1 MLTLQLPDTKTV
13 PKLSLPPLPLS
24 LSLAPSLSRAWYQI
38 VYNMQ
43 NIFNLLPNLNV
54 DELVRSMLVK
64 TNDMHLVIYVSAL
77 IRSVV
82 ALHDLVNN
90 KVTFLFCCMR
100 MCVCFVYV
108 MAVVVVVLWL
118 SLPRRALFLK
128 FLALRANIRAVF
140 KHLLSA
146 CCRLL
151 DRGRAPGVSC
161 VPRTR
166 AQPSVP

>member
-1 MLTLQLPDTKTV
+1 M
-13 PKLSLPPLPLS
+13 
-24 LSLAPSLSRAWYQI
+24 QI

-90 KVTFLFCCMR
+90 KVGWS
-100 MCVCFVYV
+100 CVDLSVDGWIYPLISVPFVPSFRDGNFY
-108 MAVVVVVLWL
+108 W
-118 SLPRRALFLK
+118 SALVETGV
-128 FLALRANIRAVF
+128 I
-140 KHLLSA
+140 HLLA
-146 CCRLL
+146 
-151 DRGRAPGVSC
+151 
-161 VPRTR
+161 
-166 AQPSVP
+166 

>member
-1 MLTLQLPDTKTV
+1 MYP
-13 PKLSLPPLPLS
+13 PKPLPFGANNAENETRAVLLLCRTDALS
-24 LSLAPSLSRAWYQI
+24 PLQI

-90 KVTFLFCCMR
+90 KVSI
-100 MCVCFVYV
+100 
-108 MAVVVVVLWL
+108 L
-118 SLPRRALFLK
+118 S
-128 FLALRANIRAVF
+128 
-140 KHLLSA
+140 
-146 CCRLL
+146 
-151 DRGRAPGVSC
+151 VSFE
-161 VPRTR
+161 R
-166 AQPSVP
+166 Q

>member
-1 MLTLQLPDTKTV
+1 MQTYLKNVLDGKLPV
-13 PKLSLPPLPLS
+13 NN
-24 LSLAPSLSRAWYQI
+24 QI

-90 KVTFLFCCMR
+90 K
-100 MCVCFVYV
+100 
-108 MAVVVVVLWL
+108 
-118 SLPRRALFLK
+118 
-128 FLALRANIRAVF
+128 IRYKDMDGLEAGNDETAT
-140 KHLLSA
+140 KPEEGEDA
-146 CCRLL
+146 
-151 DRGRAPGVSC
+151 AAKKEATKEEPQKPGSNKG
-161 VPRTR
+161 
-166 AQPSVP
+166 A